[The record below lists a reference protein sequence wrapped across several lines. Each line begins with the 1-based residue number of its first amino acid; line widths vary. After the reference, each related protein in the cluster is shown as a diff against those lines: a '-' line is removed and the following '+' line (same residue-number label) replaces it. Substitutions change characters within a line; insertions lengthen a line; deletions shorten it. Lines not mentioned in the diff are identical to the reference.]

1 MENNEANR
9 WKLARAVWDS
19 LSLTDLQEYFIGQ
32 TLERYKTDPDAFEE
46 DCAVM
51 GFDDKSEQ
59 AVCVHCDESHDLDA
73 DHKCK
78 DGS

>member
-9 WKLARAVWDS
+9 WKLAEAVWDS
-19 LSLTDLQEYFIGQ
+19 MSITDLQEYFIGQ

-51 GFDDKSEQ
+51 GFDNER
-59 AVCVHCDESHDLDA
+59 
-73 DHKCK
+73 
-78 DGS
+78 

>member
-9 WKLARAVWDS
+9 WKLAEAVWDS
-19 LSLTDLQEYFIGQ
+19 MSITDLQEYFLGQ

-51 GFDDKSEQ
+51 GFDNDGG
-59 AVCVHCDESHDLDA
+59 ES
-73 DHKCK
+73 
-78 DGS
+78 